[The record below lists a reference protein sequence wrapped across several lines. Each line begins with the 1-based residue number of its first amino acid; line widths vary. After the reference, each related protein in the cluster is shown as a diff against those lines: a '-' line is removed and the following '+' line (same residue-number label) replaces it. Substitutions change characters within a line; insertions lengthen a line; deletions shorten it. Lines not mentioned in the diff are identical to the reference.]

1 MSSDESA
8 NLLVRFQAGD
18 EAAAEEIF
26 RRYAQQLCRLAEKRI
41 GAKLARRVGP
51 EDVVQSA
58 LRTFFRRAENGEFKI
73 DHRGALW
80 NLLVKIMLN
89 KIYRQAERH
98 GAGKRDVKAEVECDS
113 NSPRPEAV
121 AHEPTAEEAA
131 LLDDELEFLLAKLK
145 DPEPEIVRLS
155 IQGYSTSDIV
165 ERVGHSRWYVR
176 HALNRV
182 GGRLQKRLQDSA
194 IRAID
199 TNGDEDK
206 Q

>member
-1 MSSDESA
+1 MPSDESA
-8 NLLVRFQAGD
+8 NLLQRCQSGD
-18 EAAAEEIF
+18 EAAAEEIY

-41 GAKLARRVGP
+41 GAKLNRRVGP

-58 LRTFFRRAENGEFKI
+58 LRTFFRRAENGEFRI

-80 NLLVKIMLN
+80 SLLVKITLN

-98 GAGKRDVKAEVECDS
+98 GAGKRDVKAEIECDG
-113 NSPRPEAV
+113 NSPHPEAV

-155 IQGYSTSDIV
+155 IQGYSTSEIV
-165 ERVGHSRWYVR
+165 EQVGHSRWYVR

-182 GGRLQKRLQDSA
+182 GAQLQKRLQDSLH
-194 IRAID
+194 RAID
-199 TNGDEDK
+199 AGSNEGER
-206 Q
+206 